1 MRRAE
6 PFRAPPA
13 QRGAATLTV
22 TVLLLFSMSL
32 MMLYAVRVGVIEQRL
47 AANDTRARAAFAA
60 AQAGLARTLGGLAA
74 LDRTTLEYDAAG
86 EITLAPVE
94 GILANGA
101 EYAVE
106 AHNRAL
112 VPFDAGLLRLESRG
126 SSGAGGDTRRA
137 TLLAAFAPLLPNVP
151 PAPLVVRGGLAPAAA
166 LTLVNLERPVGA
178 WTGGTYTPG
187 GLLDP
192 RFSEP
197 APCGPFG
204 ICSDDAR
211 IGALTPEAFFG
222 NTFGRPPP
230 SLRSAARVA
239 RCAPCDPAAIPPG
252 TRLVWFENDGAPVT
266 IAAGRLGT
274 EEQPVAVI
282 VAGDFAPAG
291 ALEIHGLLFVL
302 GDWLAGIAP
311 LTVAGTVVV
320 AGEAAGA
327 GPAELIYDGGALED
341 LHRAGRYAVVP
352 GSWID
357 L

>member
-1 MRRAE
+1 MRSAE
-6 PFRAPPA
+6 SFRALPA
-13 QRGAATLTV
+13 QRGAATLV
-22 TVLLLFSMSL
+22 ITVLLLFSMSL
-32 MMLYAVRVGVIEQRL
+32 MMLYAARVGVVEQRL

-60 AQAGLARTLGGLAA
+60 AQAGLGQALSGLAA
-74 LDRTTLEYDAAG
+74 LDRDTLEYDAAG
-86 EITLAPVE
+86 RTALAPVA
-94 GILANGA
+94 GALANGA

-106 AHNRAL
+106 THNRAL
-112 VPFDAGLLRLESRG
+112 VPFEAGLLRLESRG
-126 SSGAGGDTRRA
+126 SSGAGDARSA

-151 PAPLVVRGGLAPAAA
+151 PAPLVVRGGLSPAGR
-166 LTLVNLERPVGA
+166 LTLVNLDRPVGA
-178 WTGGTYTPG
+178 WTGGAYTPG

-204 ICSDDAR
+204 ICADDAR
-211 IGALTPEAFFG
+211 IGALTPEAFFA

-230 SLRSAARVA
+230 VLRAATRPL
-239 RCAPCDPAAIPPG
+239 RCAPCDPAAVPPDA
-252 TRLVWFENDGAPVT
+252 RLVWFENDGAPVT

-274 EEQPVAVI
+274 EEHPVAVI

-311 LTVAGTVVV
+311 LTVAGAVVV

-341 LHRAGRYAVVP
+341 LHRVGRYAVVP

-357 L
+357 F